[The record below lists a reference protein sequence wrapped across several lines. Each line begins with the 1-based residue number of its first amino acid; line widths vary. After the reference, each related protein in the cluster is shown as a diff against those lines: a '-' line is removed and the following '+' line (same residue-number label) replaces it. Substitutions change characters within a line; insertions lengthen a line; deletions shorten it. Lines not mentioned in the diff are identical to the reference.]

1 VNTQNY
7 VYWLRELDK
16 DDVFI
21 AGRKCKGLGEMLRA
35 GLPVPP
41 GFAISLKAY
50 EKFIDETGVGK
61 AISSYFEKIK
71 DRLQENVSLFDE
83 ASEYICQLIEST
95 PIPGDIQSCILD
107 YYRMLCD
114 RCNVKNVRVAVR
126 SSGPVSMPGQF
137 DTYLNVQGEEELLKR
152 VKKVWASSFNGR
164 AMHYRL
170 QRGMPVESS
179 PIGIAVLKMVNARA
193 SGVMFTLDPLNG
205 DRSTIFIEASWGLG
219 ESLVSGQVTPDKFAL
234 NKVTLSITKRVICNK
249 AIEMVYGP
257 EGDVVPAE
265 VEPDRQNAPCL
276 TDEEII
282 QLGKLGK
289 LVEANNKLPQD
300 IEWAIDKDLPFPRN
314 IILLQTR
321 PETVW
326 NKKEAK
332 PLLKPNVSALNH
344 IANNLL
350 AGKKLVK

>member
-1 VNTQNY
+1 MDSQNY

-50 EKFIDETGVGK
+50 EKFIDETGVSK
-61 AISSYFEKIK
+61 AISSYFETIK
-71 DRLQENVSLFDE
+71 DKLHDDVSLFDD
-83 ASEYICQLIEST
+83 ASKYICQLIESK
-95 PIPGDIQSCILD
+95 PIPEDIKSYILN
-107 YYRMLCD
+107 YYQELCE
-114 RCNVKNVRVAVR
+114 RCNVNNVQVAVR

-137 DTYLNVQGEEELLKR
+137 DTFLNVRGKEELLDR

-179 PIGIAVLKMVNARA
+179 PIGIAVLKMVNAKA

-234 NKVTLSITKRVICNK
+234 NKVTLSITKRTICDK

-257 EGDVVPAE
+257 NGDVVPVD
-265 VEPDRQNAPCL
+265 VESDRQNAPCL
-276 TDEEII
+276 TDEEIT

-332 PLLKPNVSALNH
+332 PLYKPNSNALNY
-344 IANNLL
+344 IASNLL
-350 AGKKLVK
+350 AGKKIR

>member
-1 VNTQNY
+1 MDTQNY
-7 VYWLRELDK
+7 VSWLRELDK

-41 GFAISLKAY
+41 GFAITLKAY

-61 AISSYFEKIK
+61 AISSYFEEIK
-71 DRLQENVSLFDE
+71 DRLKDDVSLFDR
-83 ASEYICQLIEST
+83 ASEYICGLIEAK
-95 PIPGDIQSCILD
+95 PMPGNIQKIILS
-107 YYRMLCD
+107 YYRALCE
-114 RCNVKNVRVAVR
+114 RCNIENVKVAVR

-137 DTYLNVQGEEELLKR
+137 DTFLNIAGEEELLNK

-170 QRGMPVESS
+170 QRGMSVESS

-205 DRSTIFIEASWGLG
+205 DRSTIFIEGSWGLG

-234 NKVTLSITKRVICNK
+234 NKVTLSITKQIICNK

-257 EGDVVPAE
+257 EGDVVP
-265 VEPDRQNAPCL
+265 VDVGPDRQDVPCL
-276 TDEEII
+276 TEAEIL

-300 IEWAIDKDLPFPRN
+300 IEWAIDQDLPFPRN

-332 PLLKPNVSALNH
+332 PLVQPKASALEH

-350 AGKKLVK
+350 AGKKFG

>member
-1 VNTQNY
+1 MDTQNY

-61 AISSYFEKIK
+61 AISSYFEGIK
-71 DRLQENVSLFDE
+71 DRLQEDVSLFDQ
-83 ASEYICQLIEST
+83 ASEYICQLIESR
-95 PIPGDIQSCILD
+95 PMPGDIQSYILN
-107 YYRMLCD
+107 YYRELCD
-114 RCNVKNVRVAVR
+114 RCNVENVKVAVR

-137 DTYLNVQGEEELLKR
+137 DTFLNIQGEEELLKR

-170 QRGMPVESS
+170 QRAMPVESS
-179 PIGIAVLKMVNARA
+179 PIGVAVLKMVNARA
-193 SGVMFTLDPLNG
+193 AGVMFTLDPLNG
-205 DRSTIFIEASWGLG
+205 DRSTIFIEGSWGLG

-234 NKVTLSITKRVICNK
+234 NKVTMSITKRIICNK
-249 AIEMVYGP
+249 GIEMVYGP
-257 EGDVVPAE
+257 EGDVVPVE
-265 VEPDRQNAPCL
+265 VEPDRQNASCL

-289 LVEANNKLPQD
+289 MVEANNKLPQD

-332 PLLKPNVSALNH
+332 PLVKPNVGVLNH
-344 IANNLL
+344 IASTLI
-350 AGKKLVK
+350 AGKKINN

>member
-1 VNTQNY
+1 MNTQNY

-50 EKFIDETGVGK
+50 EKFIDETGVGN
-61 AISSYFEKIK
+61 AIFSYFEGIK
-71 DRLQENVSLFDE
+71 DRLQEDITLFE
-83 ASEYICQLIEST
+83 KASEYICRLIESR
-95 PIPGDIQSCILD
+95 PIPGEIQNYILS
-107 YYRMLCD
+107 YYRELCS
-114 RCNVKNVRVAVR
+114 RCNVENVKVAVR

-137 DTYLNVQGEEELLKR
+137 DTFLNIQGEEQLLDR
-152 VKKVWASSFNGR
+152 IKKVWASSFNAR
-164 AMHYRL
+164 AMHYRM
-170 QRGMPVESS
+170 QRAMPVESS
-179 PIGIAVLKMVNARA
+179 PIGIAVLKMVNAKA

-234 NKVTLSITKRVICNK
+234 NKVTMSINKRIICDK
-249 AIEMVYGP
+249 AIEMAYGP
-257 EGDVVPAE
+257 QGDVIPVE
-265 VEPDRQNAPCL
+265 VEPERQNQPCL

-282 QLGKLGK
+282 QLGRLGK
-289 LVEANNKLPQD
+289 LVESDNKLPQD

-332 PLLKPNVSALNH
+332 PLVKPGTSAINH
-344 IANNLL
+344 IAGNLL
-350 AGKKLVK
+350 VGKKIK